1 MDLNRKKR
9 TRTIITCAITLAI
22 MAFIFVQSAMPD
34 YASAEESDFFVSI
47 AETIIGAVST
57 ATVDPEALSMVIRK
71 IAHFTEYLVFG
82 ASLVLTVR
90 ELTANVPAWRRAQK
104 ASRKK
109 EDAQK
114 EGTQKEDAQIEGT
127 QKEERKNYSATP
139 LITGIIAWGAGTL
152 YAVTDE
158 FHQYFVPGRCCDWK
172 DMCIDSAG
180 VATGC
185 LLCLL
190 VVLKLTRKTE
200 MGSGTITG
208 T

>member
-34 YASAEESDFFVSI
+34 YASAEESDFFVGI

-57 ATVDPEALSMVIRK
+57 ATVDPEALSTVIRK

-90 ELTANVPAWRRAQK
+90 ELTANVPAWRKAQK
-104 ASRKK
+104 ASCKK

-114 EGTQKEDAQIEGT
+114 EGT

-200 MGSGTITG
+200 MVSGTITG
-208 T
+208 A